1 MEQLIYA
8 KQDDYMEISKDEYL
22 KMKNK
27 LVELENKINKIE
39 DRDYCTKNL
48 KYMVAEL
55 PIDHVRNSA
64 DDHPI
69 FEYSTLGGDTW
80 TMFLNLAKII
90 HRENCKFYMDNAGP
104 SYYSRP
110 YIRSTGK
117 CLLPKVHS
125 MDRDQK
131 RISVEMLNELIPIYN
146 KYYKMVHSQVL
157 YKPSGSETFALVDVN
172 EATAERRAI

>member
-1 MEQLIYA
+1 MEQLMHSNQNDNI
-8 KQDDYMEISKDEYL
+8 EISKDEYL

-69 FEYSTLGGDTW
+69 FEYSTLGGDVW
-80 TMFLNLAKII
+80 TIFLNLAKII
-90 HRENCKFYMDNAGP
+90 HRENRKFYMDDAGP
-104 SYYSRP
+104 TYYSRP
-110 YIRSTGK
+110 YIRTTGK
-117 CLLPKVHS
+117 CLLPKVDS
-125 MDRDQK
+125 TDRYQK

-146 KYYKMVHSQVL
+146 KYYKMMHPQVL
-157 YKPSGSETFALVDVN
+157 YRERGTDEYAYVDVLN
-172 EATAERRAI
+172 NGKENK

>member
-1 MEQLIYA
+1 MEHLMHSNQNDNI
-8 KQDDYMEISKDEYL
+8 EISKDEYL

-39 DRDYCTKNL
+39 DRDYCTKNI

-55 PIDHVRNSA
+55 PIEHVRNSA
-64 DDHPI
+64 DDHPM

-90 HRENCKFYMDNAGP
+90 HRENYKFYMDNAGP

-110 YIRSTGK
+110 YIRTTGK
-117 CLLPKVHS
+117 CPLPKTGS

-146 KYYKMVHSQVL
+146 KYYKMIHPKVL
-157 YKPSGSETFALVDVN
+157 YKCRGSEEFTCIDVVN
-172 EATAERRAI
+172 NGKE